1 MKIALGCDHA
11 GVDYKLAIIEHLNKK
26 GIEWSEQLLLCTD
39 LSIEEISLAVGFS
52 SASYYSKLFK
62 NEKGISPL
70 KFRQQRST

>member
-1 MKIALGCDHA
+1 MFHTHFRCT
-11 GVDYKLAIIEHLNKK
+11 VNQYVNKK
-26 GIEWSEQLLLCTD
+26 RIAWSEQLLLSTD
-39 LSIEEISLAVGFS
+39 LSVEEISLTVGFS